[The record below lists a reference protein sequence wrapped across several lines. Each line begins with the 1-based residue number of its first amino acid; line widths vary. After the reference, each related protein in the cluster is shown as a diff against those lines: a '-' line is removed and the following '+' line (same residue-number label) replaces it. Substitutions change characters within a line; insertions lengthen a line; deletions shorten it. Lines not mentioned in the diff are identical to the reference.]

1 MFLNH
6 SYVSSRM
13 EKDDQT
19 MDTEEIAVS
28 AYNKVDALIDL
39 LVKKKIITREE
50 YDEAEDAL
58 WEELEGKEEE

>member
-1 MFLNH
+1 
-6 SYVSSRM
+6 M
-13 EKDDQT
+13 EENDQT

-58 WEELEGKEEE
+58 WDELESNEEE